1 MRRKIPN
8 KSDFALNDNVIKDRN
23 AYRYDLIMKSRKMII
38 YSNSQRHV
46 GYSVGT
52 VRN

>member
-8 KSDFALNDNVIKDRN
+8 KSHFALNDNVIKDRN

-46 GYSVGT
+46 EYSVGT